1 MNAAGIEKTLRW
13 VAGVLNGI
21 GAYVIL
27 PVLAL
32 VIAVDVAMR
41 YFVNRPIF
49 GAAEASEFLLLL
61 FFTFGMSYTLHTDK
75 HIRMDL
81 VFHAL
86 PRAGRMVIELL
97 TLACGLI
104 FFGAIAYQSIAD
116 ISYSQLISERSDEL
130 HLLIW
135 PFYATMLVVF
145 SFLCLQL
152 FVLTAL
158 RIFAP
163 QVVERHTDSE
173 TWID

>member
-1 MNAAGIEKTLRW
+1 MGAVKIERSLRW
-13 VAGVLNGI
+13 IASVLNGI

-27 PVLAL
+27 PILAV

-49 GAAEASEFLLLL
+49 GAGEASEFLLLL
-61 FFTFGMSYTLHTDK
+61 FFTFGMAYTIQTDK

-81 VFHAL
+81 LLHAL
-86 PRAGRMVIELL
+86 PRPARLVVELVA
-97 TLACGLI
+97 LACGLI
-104 FFGAIAYQSIAD
+104 FFGAIAYQSISD
-116 ISYSQLISERSDEL
+116 IAYSRLISERTDEL

-145 SFLCLQL
+145 TFACLQL
-152 FVLTAL
+152 VVLTAL
-158 RIFAP
+158 KFFAP
-163 QVVERHTDSE
+163 DAVRSSEDSE